1 MTVDPDC
8 TIKVSAT
15 DFDLVDHTLPSP
27 EEQLQTVAL
36 KFPPEMVAIDV
47 SGKSFERMCS
57 QRRSMITGETADG
70 FKRRTK
76 TRRSRSKR
84 RNTIAGTDAKEIAA
98 IVGGS
103 VPISGIFICS
113 ETPELGKTTP
123 EGMSSST
130 SEKKS
135 HLENLKE
142 WGRSR
147 LRQIKNIEPSVRLRS
162 VSNSRRK
169 WDKEEPN
176 PHSSS
181 GNWSASSESGHS
193 TATSH
198 IPRSSISSGSVC
210 PKHKKPVVVST
221 SSSVTSESTTLTPD
235 DGETCSMYS
244 CDTEGY
250 YTSFHLDSGLKTL
263 REEEPCTPI
272 HCTSALSVNSQV
284 NQSAAESEYELFGK
298 GSTSTTASSAGTVCT
313 TLLVPPT
320 APTVP
325 ERVSSQLSGNKTL
338 PERTTRS
345 HDTINTRETQSL
357 KLNKKS
363 DAKMLTFDEVKH
375 INESKDSSKFNIEEK
390 NCVITVDVH
399 HEHRNTSP
407 EKCGDS
413 PDSGH
418 NTCSSPVDSI
428 ASPSLDLEM
437 SECSDLEGVDR
448 MERIRV
454 KTTINSSRIPSMCV
468 ITPPQSDDE
477 VSLNQYNK
485 SMDSGEYVTIADV
498 RPTNPTT
505 TSPKYNTISP
515 IIIRES
521 EYVSLND
528 LPSAEGLAEPKRQGA
543 RVTLN
548 AEGKVVYSSDS
559 LRRRKAVH
567 TTGTFEPGPC
577 VTRSDNSPVPQRQ
590 TNVRPV
596 IAQSPLFANRK
607 TITPSPVQKTPPSKS
622 PVSERKD
629 TSLRQP
635 LTTVSTN
642 RAFSPSGQKRMTTST
657 NQKQYF
663 SQSTLE
669 KQANNSSRPLSPLVS
684 PTTQNNKITI
694 PNPIKSPTR
703 AASPRMI
710 VKATTSNRA
719 LSPEAARGAYVNM
732 NQMAEDSKFAI
743 KRSDSYRLA
752 NEETVFNPN
761 LLGRKQY
768 GPGVIAGP
776 SLLSAIQAARTNKAA
791 QETSLENNLPLHNTS
806 VENILGSGGQSTW
819 PRSTSTPTKS
829 NVSSSMDFSATMP
842 SPIQKSATP
851 PRNSRSAMDL
861 YAVIHESKK
870 RIQNLQKPIK
880 QSPIWPKSIPA
891 KSVSPIPPEASVGLP
906 QPMAPLTDVNQLK
919 YTKQSTGG
927 YGSLPRLQVQKLE
940 QSPRNLARK
949 SYTMSRK
956 TPPVIGHTNQ
966 SLASDRHGP
975 IQPTSRTDFKKLLLQ
990 TGWSTPQS
998 IGKESAVERLR
1009 NRTPTKPLRYDVL
1022 SSTIPEDCDDE
1033 EEHTP
1038 TNTSKANSNNS
1049 LNLLS
1054 KNPTLETAL

>member
-8 TIKVSAT
+8 TVRVYST
-15 DFDLVDHTLPSP
+15 DIDLTDHTLPSP
-27 EEQLQTVAL
+27 EEQLQAVAL
-36 KFPPEMVAIDV
+36 KFPPEVVAVDV
-47 SGKSFERMCS
+47 SGKSFERMGS
-57 QRRSMITGETADG
+57 HRRSLVSGETGDG
-70 FKRRTK
+70 LKRRSK

-98 IVGGS
+98 IVSGS
-103 VPISGIFICS
+103 VPIES
-113 ETPELGKTTP
+113 PELGKATP
-123 EGMSSST
+123 ESLTSP

-162 VSNSRRK
+162 ASSSRRK

-198 IPRSSISSGSVC
+198 LPRSSISSGSVC

-263 REEEPCTPI
+263 REEEPCTPM

-313 TLLVPPT
+313 TLLVPPS
-320 APTVP
+320 APSVP
-325 ERVSSQLSGNKTL
+325 ERISSQLSGNKTL
-338 PERTTRS
+338 PERTVKSYETVAS
-345 HDTINTRETQSL
+345 RETQSL
-357 KLNKKS
+357 KLNKKA
-363 DAKMLTFDEVKH
+363 DVKMLTFGEVKE
-375 INESKDSSKFNIEEK
+375 INDTYKNNTNKYDERDN

-399 HEHRNTSP
+399 HEHRNVSP

-477 VSLNQYNK
+477 TSLNQYNRNV
-485 SMDSGEYVTIADV
+485 DSGEYVTIADV
-498 RPTNPTT
+498 RPN
-505 TSPKYNTISP
+505 TSDAIQSSQKYNTISP
-515 IIIRES
+515 IILRES

-528 LPSAEGLAEPKRQGA
+528 LPTSENISEPKRQGA

-548 AEGKVVYSSDS
+548 AEGKVVYTSDS

-577 VTRSDNSPVPQRQ
+577 VSRSDNSAVPQRQ
-590 TNVRPV
+590 SNVRPV
-596 IAQSPLFANRK
+596 VAQSPLFANRK
-607 TITPSPVQKTPPSKS
+607 TITPSPVQKTPPKS
-622 PVSERKD
+622 PVAEHKEQQ
-629 TSLRQP
+629 RQP

-642 RAFSPSGQKRMTTST
+642 RTLSPPSQKRLNTS

-663 SQSTLE
+663 SQSTIE
-669 KQANNSSRPLSPLVS
+669 KQSNNNSRPLSPLVS
-684 PTTQNNKITI
+684 PTKNNTITS
-694 PNPIKSPTR
+694 PVVRSPTR

-719 LSPEAARGAYVNM
+719 LSPVAARGAYVNM
-732 NQMAEDSKFAI
+732 NQMAEDSKI

-752 NEETVFNPN
+752 NEETTVFNPN

-791 QETSLENNLPLHNTS
+791 QRSTEIDRSLEANTSL
-806 VENILGSGGQSTW
+806 GSNGGGQSTW
-819 PRSTSTPTKS
+819 PRSTSTPTKNNMSS
-829 NVSSSMDFSATMP
+829 NDLDFSTVP
-842 SPIQKSATP
+842 SPIQKSISP

-870 RIQNLQKPIK
+870 RIQSLQKPIPN
-880 QSPIWPKSIPA
+880 PIWPKTIPA
-891 KSVSPIPPEASVGLP
+891 KSVSPIPPEASAGLP

-919 YTKQSTGG
+919 YTKQSNVSA
-927 YGSLPRLQVQKLE
+927 YGTLPRLQVQKLE

-949 SYTMSRK
+949 SYGRR
-956 TPPVIGHTNQ
+956 TPPIIGHTNQ

-990 TGWSTPQS
+990 TGWSTPPS
-998 IGKESAVERLR
+998 VNKESAVERLR
-1009 NRTPTKPLRYDVL
+1009 NRTPSTVKPLKYDVL
-1022 SSTIPEDCDDE
+1022 SSTIPEDCDNE
-1033 EEHTP
+1033 EEQICSADGVSSSA
-1038 TNTSKANSNNS
+1038 TN
-1049 LNLLS
+1049 